1 MNSRHRVNSNV
12 GVASQKAWGV
22 TGVNGYRNGSATA
35 PHCLGRKRFAF
46 WFDMPPEEL
55 ADFFELIETEYGLDV
70 GLLRP
75 EDNLARF
82 TTPIRT
88 KNPLRW
94 WAVEVGLED
103 SASEL
108 NYQIVQ
114 RADQFGLAQYLPVH
128 TVGAYVRVWC
138 GRVP

>member
-1 MNSRHRVNSNV
+1 MNSRRRINSNV
-12 GVASQKAWGV
+12 GLLHKGM
-22 TGVNGYRNGSATA
+22 
-35 PHCLGRKRFAF
+35 GRYWREWLEERFGDRAGLPREEAVRQF
-46 WFDMPPEEL
+46 WFDMPPEQL

-70 GLLRP
+70 GLLRA

-114 RADQFGLAQYLPVH
+114 RADQF
-128 TVGAYVRVWC
+128 
-138 GRVP
+138 